1 MNSNSKGHY
10 EEEKECGCKRK
21 KEEVAKVLLK
31 CKASNP
37 VTVIVAGATPAVAAV
52 TTQLAKVTLNTERFH
67 DPCIK
72 FEFSTNLVST
82 IANGGAA
89 VALSFQLFKL
99 CKGETIPEAIGN
111 PWAYPI
117 GSALTDIISFI
128 VCDCSCDKDCDCDND
143 CCSYYVAAI
152 TSTTTAAVA
161 APLNPTTT
169 LLFNNPTFS
178 ALVVDNTNF

>member
-10 EEEKECGCKRK
+10 EEEKECGCKKK

-37 VTVIVAGATPAVAAV
+37 VTVTVAGATPVVAAV
-52 TTQLAKVTLNTERFH
+52 TTQLAKITLNTERFH

-72 FEFSTNLVST
+72 FEFATNLVST

-99 CKGETIPEAIGN
+99 CKGETIPETIGN
-111 PWAYPI
+111 PWVYNTI
-117 GSALTDIISFI
+117 STGVTDIISFI
-128 VCDCSCDKDCDCDND
+128 VCDCGCDEDCDSDDD

-152 TSTTTAAVA
+152 TSTTTAAG
-161 APLNPTTT
+161 APNPTTT
-169 LLFNNPTFS
+169 LAFNNPTLS
-178 ALVVDNTNF
+178 ALIVEK